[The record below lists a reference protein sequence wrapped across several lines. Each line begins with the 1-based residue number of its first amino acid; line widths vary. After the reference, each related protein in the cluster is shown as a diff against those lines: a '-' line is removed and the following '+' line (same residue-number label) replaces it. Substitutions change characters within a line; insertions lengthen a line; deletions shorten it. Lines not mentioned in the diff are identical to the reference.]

1 MANKK
6 NIVRRIKSAVIS
18 VSDKSNLKPLLQTLN
33 RYNVKLISSGG
44 TFKAIRKLGYRCL
57 VVSDYTGLNEILDG
71 RVKTLHPKIHAG
83 ILNKRDNNSH
93 KREIK
98 KNNFQ
103 NIDLVIVNF
112 YPFEKTLNTTKNHN
126 KIIEKIDIGGPALV
140 RSAAKNYNDVAV
152 ITSTNQYS
160 ALIDQLKRFK
170 GATKLEFRKKLSQ
183 SAFNETAYYDSVISD
198 YFNSVTS
205 ENFTEKKIIY
215 GNLIERL
222 RYGENPH
229 QISAIYSKNKDFKL
243 RKIHGKQLS
252 YNNYNDIFAALTISK
267 SLPKNIGTVIIKH
280 ANPCGVSILKDKVSS
295 YKSAFEC
302 DPVSAFGGIVS
313 CNFKINKSL
322 AVELNKTF
330 LEVIIANGFET
341 SALKLLKSKKN
352 VRIIDSTNFNF
363 DDVLQI
369 NSVSNS
375 MLIQS
380 QDNLVFKKKDFKVVS
395 KKKPNKIQFENLLFA
410 FNISRHV
417 KSNAIVLVGDKT
429 TVGIGSGQPSRLDS
443 CQIAIN
449 KMREFKKNEKE
460 IVAASDAFFPF
471 VDGIEK
477 LIQSGVSAVIQ
488 PSGSIRD
495 KEIIKFA
502 DKTNTILIFSKTRHF
517 RH

>member
-6 NIVRRIKSAVIS
+6 DIMKKIKSALIS

-33 RYNVKLISSGG
+33 CYKIKLISSGG
-44 TFKAIRKLGYRCL
+44 TFKAIRRLGYQCIE
-57 VVSDYTGLNEILDG
+57 VSEYTGFNEILDG
-71 RVKTLHPKIHAG
+71 RIKTLHPKIHAG
-83 ILNKRDNNSH
+83 ILSKRNNKSH
-93 KREIK
+93 LKEIK
-98 KNNFQ
+98 LNDFQ

-112 YPFEKTLNTTKNHN
+112 YPFEKTLSITKNHN
-126 KIIEKIDIGGPALV
+126 QIIEKIDIGGPALV

-152 ITSTNQYS
+152 ISSINQYS
-160 ALIDQLKRFK
+160 DLIVQLKRFK

-183 SAFNETAYYDSVISD
+183 SAFNETGYYDSVISD
-198 YFNSVTS
+198 YFNSVLGESLTD
-205 ENFTEKKIIY
+205 KKVIY
-215 GNLIERL
+215 GNLIEKL

-229 QISAIYSKNKDFKL
+229 QISAVYSKNKDFKL
-243 RKIHGKQLS
+243 KKIHGKQLS
-252 YNNYNDIFAALTISK
+252 YNNYNDIFSALAISK
-267 SLPKNIGTVIIKH
+267 SLPKNRGTVIIKH
-280 ANPCGVSILKDKVSS
+280 ANPCGVSILKNKVSS

-302 DPVSAFGGIVS
+302 DPMSAFGGVVS

-322 AVELNKTF
+322 AAELNKTF

-363 DDVLQI
+363 DDAFQI
-369 NSVSNS
+369 NSVTGS

-380 QDNLVFKKKDFKVVS
+380 KDDLVFKKNDFKVVS
-395 KKKPNKIQFENLLFA
+395 KRKPNKIQFENLLFA
-410 FNISRHV
+410 FNICRHA
-417 KSNAIVLVGDKT
+417 KSNAIVLVSDKT
-429 TVGIGSGQPSRLDS
+429 TVGIGSGQPSRIDS
-443 CQIAIN
+443 CQNAIN
-449 KMREFKKNEKE
+449 KMKKFKQNEKE

-477 LIQSGVSAVIQ
+477 LIQSGVCAVIQ

-502 DKTNTILIFSKTRHF
+502 DRTNTILIFSKTRHF
-517 RH
+517 KH